1 MSPFPRPTGKAPR
14 CIIVIAIASS
24 LVIATILAGCGSQ
37 GGQAMVLAP
46 ALAQVLAPAI
56 PAAEPVLIFAGQVLR
71 YSDVA
76 AIKTILKTL
85 GLGYLTANSNQL
97 GANTSAIV
105 EVVSETDS

>member
-1 MSPFPRPTGKAPR
+1 MRVSGWTSNGPCPRPCPGY
-14 CIIVIAIASS
+14 
-24 LVIATILAGCGSQ
+24 
-37 GGQAMVLAP
+37 
-46 ALAQVLAPAI
+46 
-56 PAAEPVLIFAGQVLR
+56 PAAQPVLIFAGQVLR